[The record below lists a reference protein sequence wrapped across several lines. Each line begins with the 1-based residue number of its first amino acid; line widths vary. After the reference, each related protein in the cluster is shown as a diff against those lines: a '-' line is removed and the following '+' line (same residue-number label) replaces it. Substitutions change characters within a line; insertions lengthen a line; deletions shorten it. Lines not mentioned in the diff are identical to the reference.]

1 MRKRLHSCRPERFQ
15 NVSAGLYPP
24 DFSRLDTVPVTIY
37 DIANRAGVSIAT
49 VSRVFN
55 ESPRVSAKTR
65 ASVLEIATQLGY
77 RPHATARS
85 LALRKSSIV
94 SAVIPMLTNYFF
106 VEILRGLQDRMAQS
120 EYDLLVFAARTLDEV
135 DVQMDRALQRGQSA
149 GVLVFSSPMD
159 ETRVARLKQSGQTV
173 VLVDCMHEGMDGVTT
188 NNVHG
193 GNLATRHL
201 IDSGCKHIGLL
212 MANRSSVPARD
223 RRVGYEQALAADG
236 RCSESLVV
244 VSTDTDQDG
253 YTEKAGHAAMQ
264 ELLASKQPLDG
275 IFATSDVQAIG
286 ALQAIREAGLR
297 VPQDIR
303 VVGFDDILLS
313 RHVGLTTVRQPMYE
327 MGVIAAERLISRIEM
342 PTETQAQTVL
352 TPKLVVR
359 RTTDEN
365 QVMEFQTWATA

>member
-1 MRKRLHSCRPERFQ
+1 
-15 NVSAGLYPP
+15 
-24 DFSRLDTVPVTIY
+24 VPVTIY

-65 ASVLEIATQLGY
+65 TNVLEIADALGY

-159 ETRVARLKQSGQTV
+159 EARVARLKRSGQTV

-193 GNLATRHL
+193 GYLATRHL
-201 IDSGCKHIGLL
+201 IDSGCEQIGLV
-212 MANRSSVPARD
+212 MANPSSVPARD
-223 RRVGYEQALAADG
+223 RREGYEQALAADG
-236 RCSESLVV
+236 RSAGELVV
-244 VSTDTDQDG
+244 VSTETDQDG

-264 ELLASKQPLDG
+264 ELLDSKRPLDG
-275 IFATSDVQAIG
+275 VFATSDVQAIG

-313 RHVGLTTVRQPMYE
+313 RHVGLSTVRQPMYE
-327 MGVIAAERLISRIEM
+327 MGVIAAERLISRIET

-365 QVMEFQTWATA
+365 QVTEFGAWATA